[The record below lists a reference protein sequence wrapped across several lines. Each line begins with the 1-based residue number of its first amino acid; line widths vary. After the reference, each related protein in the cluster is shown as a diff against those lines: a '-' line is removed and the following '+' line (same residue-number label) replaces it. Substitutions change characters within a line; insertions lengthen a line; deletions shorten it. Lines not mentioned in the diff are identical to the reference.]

1 MSKRHKQTLHKRE
14 SKRGKYPYENV
25 LTSLV
30 TKEIS
35 VKTTV
40 KYNFTYIKLAKIK
53 EFDNTNFVEGV
64 ERWELE
70 CSAGG
75 TRN

>member
-1 MSKRHKQTLHKRE
+1 MSKRHKQALHKRE
-14 SKRGKYPYENV
+14 SKHGKYTYENV
-25 LTSLV
+25 LTLLL

-53 EFDNTNFVEGV
+53 ESDNTNSVAGV

-70 CSAGG
+70 CTAGG